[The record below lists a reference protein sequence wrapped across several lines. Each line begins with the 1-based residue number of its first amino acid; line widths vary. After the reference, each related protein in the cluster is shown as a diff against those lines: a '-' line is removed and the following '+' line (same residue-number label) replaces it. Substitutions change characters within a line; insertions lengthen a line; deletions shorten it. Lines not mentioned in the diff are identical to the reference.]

1 MSVDQELEDLMS
13 HLGEYGKYQRTQFI
27 LHSLGALTAGLHML
41 TLVTIAPTPE
51 HRCAVPDV
59 EVNGTELA
67 WNSSEVL
74 SWIHRDEGGKYQ
86 SCLMFDSYTNKT
98 SKCNSWVYDH
108 TYYTTSRTMDWN
120 MVCDRR
126 WMLAVAQMMY
136 MFGVFTGAVTLG
148 TLADKVGRKTIF
160 YISAVMQLVL
170 GILVAFV
177 SEYYTFIVLEFMYG
191 VFGSAGSYITGFVLT
206 MELVGPTK
214 RTFCGIIFQAVFA
227 MGIMLVAVWGYFI
240 RDRFYLQLIYGAHSL
255 LLIGHWW
262 LIDESP
268 RWLWAQG
275 RKLESIDIVD
285 KAVKINRKG
294 NLVDRKEFI
303 ANQDIKASAKSSE
316 ETSYGILDLFRTRNL
331 RTKSLNVCL
340 SWFANS
346 LGYYGLS
353 LSTGKMSGDPFILLF
368 IMALVEMPSYTIVIL
383 LLDKAGRRFILSS
396 FMIMGGTALMCAAY
410 VPEEGFFLSPYILY
424 IVFFGK
430 FCIAGSFAVI
440 YNYSAELFP
449 TVLRN
454 TGLGV
459 GSMCARL
466 SAALTPLIGLMDSF
480 DKRIPM
486 TIFASITLISGALGT
501 LLPETVDKTMPQ
513 SLEDGEQFGIGD
525 SCFTTGCFGRS
536 KSKEK
541 HIKLDDG

>member
-1 MSVDQELEDLMS
+1 MSVDQDLENLMS
-13 HLGEYGKYQRTQFI
+13 HLGEYGKYQRRQFI
-27 LHSLGALTAGLHML
+27 LHGLGALTAGLHML

-51 HRCAVPDV
+51 HRCAIPDV
-59 EVNGTELA
+59 EVNGTELN
-67 WNSSEVL
+67 WNSSEVS
-74 SWIHRDEGGKYQ
+74 SWIHRKDDGKLE
-86 SCLMFDSYTNKT
+86 SCVMYDVFTNK
-98 SKCNSWVYDH
+98 SLVCHSWIYDRTH
-108 TYYTTSRTMDWN
+108 YTTSRTIDWN

-126 WMLAVAQMMY
+126 WMLAVAQMTY

-148 TLADKVGRKTIF
+148 SLADKFGRKTIF
-160 YISAVMQLVL
+160 CISAVMQLIL
-170 GILVAFV
+170 GMSVAFINN
-177 SEYYTFIVLEFMYG
+177 YYIFIGLEFLYG
-191 VFGSAGSYITGFVLT
+191 IFGSAGAYITGFVLT

-214 RTFCGIIFQAVFA
+214 RTFCGIIFQALFA
-227 MGIMLVAVWGYFI
+227 GGIMLVAVWGYFI
-240 RDRFYLQLIYGAHSL
+240 RDRVLLQIIYGAHSL

-303 ANQDIKASAKSSE
+303 AIESE
-316 ETSYGILDLFRTRNL
+316 SKLENSVEDRSHGILDLFGTRKM

-353 LSTGKMSGDPFILLF
+353 LSTGKMSGDPYVLLF
-368 IMALVEMPSYTIVIL
+368 IMALVEIPSYAVVISL
-383 LLDKAGRRFILSS
+383 LNITGRRFILSS
-396 FMIMGGTALMCAAY
+396 FMIMGGMSLLLSAFIPAD
-410 VPEEGFFLSPYILY
+410 GHFLSQYILH

-486 TIFASITLISGALGT
+486 TTFATITLASGLLTT
-501 LLPETVDKTMPQ
+501 LLPETVNKLMPQ
-513 SLEDGEQFGIGD
+513 SLEDGEKFGEGD
-525 SCFTTGCFGRS
+525 ICCTTGCFGRGQR
-536 KSKEK
+536 KEK
-541 HIKLDDG
+541 REKLEDG

>member
-1 MSVDQELEDLMS
+1 MGVDQDLENLMS
-13 HLGEYGKYQRTQFI
+13 HIGEYGKYQRRQFV
-27 LHSLGALTAGLHML
+27 LHALGALTAGLHML

-51 HRCAVPDV
+51 HRCAIPDV
-59 EVNGTELA
+59 EINGTVLD
-67 WNSSEVL
+67 WNSTEVL
-74 SWIHRDEGGKYQ
+74 TWIHKKDDGKFE
-86 SCLMFDSYTNKT
+86 SCRMFDAFTNKT
-98 SKCNSWVYDH
+98 MTCHSWVYDK
-108 TYYTTSRTMDWN
+108 TYYKTSRTMEWN

-126 WMLAVAQMMY
+126 WMLAVAQMTY

-148 TLADKVGRKTIF
+148 SLADKVGRKTIF
-160 YISAVMQLVL
+160 CISAVMQLIL
-170 GILVAFV
+170 GIAVAFV
-177 SEYYTFIVLEFMYG
+177 NQYYMFIGLEFLYG
-191 VFGSAGSYITGFVLT
+191 IFGSAGAYITGFVLT

-227 MGIMLVAVWGYFI
+227 AGIMLVAVWGYFI
-240 RDRFYLQLIYGAHSL
+240 RDRFWLQIIYGSHSL

-285 KAVKINRKG
+285 RAVKINRKG

-303 ANQDIKASAKSSE
+303 SNQSTEAKSTE
-316 ETSYGILDLFRTRNL
+316 DTSYGILDLFRTRNL

-353 LSTGKMSGDPFILLF
+353 LSTGKMSGDPYVLLF
-368 IMALVEMPSYTIVIL
+368 IMALVELPSYTVVIL
-383 LLDKAGRRFILSS
+383 FLDKTGRRCILST
-396 FMIMGGTALMCAAY
+396 FMILGGTALMIAAY
-410 VPEEGFFLSPYILY
+410 IPEEGHFLSQYILY

-480 DKRIPM
+480 DKRIPT
-486 TIFASITLISGALGT
+486 TIFATITLMSGILST
-501 LLPETVDKTMPQ
+501 FLPETVNKAMPE
-513 SLEDGEQFGIGD
+513 SLEDGEEFGLGD
-525 SCFTTGCFGRS
+525 TCFTTGCLGRGQR
-536 KSKEK
+536 KEK